1 MESEISNII
10 TSYISRVFEIVNER
24 YDIPISIL
32 NSIYKE
38 VHQSRISSSDNNSLV
53 ATTKKSTSTTSPGS
67 EYSETYLKKCT
78 KDELIRL
85 CKIKKVKTTGNKDDL
100 VQRLIVSNKPS
111 VVSKIFK
118 CSPIH
123 IAKNE
128 FGNRIHLPTKL
139 VFSDDKIA
147 VGIQNDDGSISD
159 LTADLIDICNQFKFR
174 YKLPMNLDLQ
184 QKTAD
189 LDQKLALLIDD
200 EKKTHGQD

>member
-38 VHQSRISSSDNNSLV
+38 VHQSRISSSDNNSL
-53 ATTKKSTSTTSPGS
+53 AAITKKSTSTTSPGS

-123 IAKNE
+123 ITKNE

-147 VGIQNDDGSISD
+147 VGIQNDDGSISE

-174 YKLPMNLDLQ
+174 YKLPTNLDLH

-200 EKKTHGQD
+200 EKKTLDRD